1 MYQRRWRL
9 GCVSCV
15 PGWGRGGTG
24 IPRQEAAV
32 PERLLRGLS
41 WGEFVDMVGGAVDI
55 EDWLPTRGNEEYN
68 AVRAATLIAELTA
81 R

>member
-1 MYQRRWRL
+1 M
-9 GCVSCV
+9 
-15 PGWGRGGTG
+15 G

-41 WGEFVDMVGGAVDI
+41 WGEFVGMVGCAVDI
-55 EDWLPTRGNEEYN
+55 EDWLPTRGNDDYN
-68 AVRAATLIAELTA
+68 RVRAATLIAELTA